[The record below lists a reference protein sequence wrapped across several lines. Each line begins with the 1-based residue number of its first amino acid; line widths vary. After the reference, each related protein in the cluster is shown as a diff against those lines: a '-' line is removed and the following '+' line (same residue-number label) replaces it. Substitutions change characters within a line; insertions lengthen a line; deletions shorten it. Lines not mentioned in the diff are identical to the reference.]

1 MGFMPLARAPRANKE
16 PGLFGLAVR
25 DPKSQKGPY
34 RDPVPKVRA
43 LFGTVEK
50 QCLGGGSGRLP
61 NRVYQNVKKLS
72 ESLCQALLAKV
83 PVFKCQKMTL

>member
-1 MGFMPLARAPRANKE
+1 MI
-16 PGLFGLAVR
+16 R

-50 QCLGGGSGRLP
+50 ECLGGGRLP
-61 NRVYQNVKKLS
+61 SRVYQNVKKLS
-72 ESLCQALLAKV
+72 ESLCQALLGKNLVVGSTKHFIGLGDWV
-83 PVFKCQKMTL
+83 PIGTFF

>member
-1 MGFMPLARAPRANKE
+1 MI
-16 PGLFGLAVR
+16 R

-34 RDPVPKVRA
+34 RDPVPKMRA

-50 QCLGGGSGRLP
+50 ECLGGGRLP
-61 NRVYQNVKKLS
+61 SRVYQNVKKLS

-83 PVFKCQKMTL
+83 PVFKCQKIAL